1 MSYKMKDKHNL
12 PAHLAISEALSLP
25 PVKSVATSPA
35 TRSRKRE
42 ASTIERCIIAFLRDE
57 LGITVSRR
65 QLWQLLHL
73 GLAATL
79 FLLAA
84 TAATLWPSLL
94 TAAYTYLC
102 YRPVS
107 HLLKTEKQ

>member
-1 MSYKMKDKHNL
+1 MKDKHNL
-12 PAHLAISEALSLP
+12 PAHLAISEALTLP
-25 PVKSVATSPA
+25 PVKSGATSPA

-57 LGITVSRR
+57 LDITVSRR

-84 TAATLWPSLL
+84 TASSLWPSLL

-107 HLLKTEKQ
+107 HFFKTEKQ